1 MGSGREWTRLVR
13 LGLPGFSHH
22 LLHFHFQNRSQHKQP
37 SDFRR
42 VVFSVP
48 YELPYELCCDHT
60 RLRIDMDPLSISASI
75 IALLQLSS
83 TIIGYLSDVKGGPK
97 ELQKIR
103 LEICSV
109 LPMLSIL
116 QDHAEQ
122 AKAGGLWSST
132 LLSLDGPN
140 GPIQQFREALER
152 LRLRL
157 VPVEGWKKVGKAFTW
172 PFEKD

>member
-1 MGSGREWTRLVR
+1 MVFSGCLRLSPLAEAGDQYAGCCQTEGRVGSGREWTRLVR

-22 LLHFHFQNRSQHKQP
+22 LLHLHVQNRSQHKQP
-37 SDFRR
+37 SGFRR

-48 YELPYELCCDHT
+48 YKLSYEPCCDHT
-60 RLRIDMDPLSISASI
+60 RPRIDMDPLSISASI

-116 QDHAEQ
+116 QDQAEQ
-122 AKAGGLWSST
+122 TKAGGL
-132 LLSLDGPN
+132 
-140 GPIQQFREALER
+140 
-152 LRLRL
+152 
-157 VPVEGWKKVGKAFTW
+157 
-172 PFEKD
+172 